1 MMRTL
6 VLSSGT
12 GWHVQDLLRAATL
25 TGDRLAVASWRGI
38 GVSIERSTP
47 RVFAGDLDA
56 GAFDAVLLRTLPPA
70 SLEQIVLQ
78 MDAMHELV
86 AQDRVVV
93 NHPIAIE
100 IAVDKARTLA
110 LVARAGV
117 AVPDTVSCQRF
128 DEALTHFD
136 RLGGD
141 VVMKP
146 LFGSEGFGL
155 TRLTDKD
162 IAARAFEML
171 QRGGAVVYLQ
181 RYVDHGG
188 ADARLFVMGGRVLA
202 AMRRTNRGDWRTNVA
217 RGGTGEAI
225 TPEPALVDIALR
237 AARACHA
244 ELAGVDIAVPRGGSP
259 LVLEINAVPGWRE
272 LSRVT
277 GIDVA
282 AEVLRYVAR
291 KR

>member
-12 GWHVQDLLRAATL
+12 GWHVQDLLRAAAL
-25 TGDRLAVASWRGI
+25 TGDPLTVASWRGV
-38 GVSIERSTP
+38 GVAIDRNTP
-47 RVFAGDLDA
+47 RVFAGELDA

-86 AQDRVVV
+86 AQERVVV
-93 NHPIAIE
+93 NHPSAIE
-100 IAVDKARTLA
+100 ISVDKARTLA
-110 LVARAGV
+110 LVARAGI
-117 AVPDTVSCQRF
+117 AVPDTVACQRF
-128 DEALTHFD
+128 DEAVAHFE

-141 VVMKP
+141 AVMKP
-146 LFGSEGFGL
+146 LFGSEGFGI
-155 TRLTDKD
+155 TRLADKD
-162 IAARAFEML
+162 LASRAFEML
-171 QRGGAVVYLQ
+171 QRGSAIVYLQ
-181 RYVDHGG
+181 RFVDHGG
-188 ADARLFVMGGRVLA
+188 ADTRLFVMGNRVLA
-202 AMRRTNRGDWRTNVA
+202 AMRRTNPGDWRTNVA
-217 RGGTGEAI
+217 RGGVGEAI

-244 ELAGVDIAVPRGGSP
+244 ELAGVDVAVPRGGAP
-259 LVLEINAVPGWRE
+259 LVLEVNAIPGWRE

-282 AEVLRYVAR
+282 AEVLRYVAG